1 MANTVETISRWLKDP
16 LTNKPLAP
24 KTLTSCVTN
33 ENGESVDT
41 IVNDLQEQ
49 INNSQTQIS
58 NDPSN
63 IITQKTD
70 GIFAEEPFITVPI
83 QTDASLDATAAVQT
97 ALTKALLTGKN
108 LFFPKGIY
116 TISERLVIPKSIKVF
131 GASREDTVIKF
142 IGTAKETTSYIP

>member
-49 INNSQTQIS
+49 IDNSQTQIS

-63 IITQKTD
+63 IIN
-70 GIFAEEPFITVPI
+70 IVF
-83 QTDASLDATAAVQT
+83 
-97 ALTKALLTGKN
+97 LLY
-108 LFFPKGIY
+108 IY
-116 TISERLVIPKSIKVF
+116 LYT
-131 GASREDTVIKF
+131 
-142 IGTAKETTSYIP
+142 